1 MRDNYIVIQ
10 GWMVTD
16 LHLKGNDLL
25 VYAIIWGF
33 TQNVKAQKYEGSI
46 QYLADWTGSTKQG
59 IVKNLKNLL
68 DAKLIEKEVFGVGK
82 SKRCVYKATELT
94 DIQLSCHKYTTE
106 LLQSIQL
113 SLPNNISIQDK
124 ENIDSFIK
132 DYISKKIY
140 SQKSITYQEKKT
152 PDEKDSGGSKESKS
166 INVNAEEK
174 TSQDDNVN
182 NVNNVNN
189 DNAENTAKV
198 NEVLK
203 LFTALCPSLPSV
215 KKITAERKRHIS
227 ARFTQGY
234 TIDDFRQV
242 FTKAE
247 ASDFCRGINGR
258 NWKADFDFLISDSG
272 FTKTLEG
279 KYDNKD
285 ANGNVSTT
293 AHGVPRKI
301 AYRRYRDVDGSDF
314 DLVVKMDGSTMNITK
329 AYDDGRTESFQC
341 KVGSEPAWIK

>member
-1 MRDNYIVIQ
+1 MIDDKNYFVVS
-10 GWMVTD
+10 GWMVNR
-16 LHLKGNDLL
+16 LKLSGNDLN
-25 VYAIIWGF
+25 VYAIIYGF
-33 TQNVKAQKYEGSI
+33 SQGDGIGFIGSA
-46 QYLADWTGSTKQG
+46 QYLADFCGMSRRSLMDVLNRLVKANLIQKKSEIVDGVKHCMYKTVPVEGYEVSSQDMRNPHMGYEESSQG
-59 IVKNLKNLL
+59 DMRKSHRGYEESSHN
-68 DAKLIEKEVFGVGK
+68 KELY
-82 SKRCVYKATELT
+82 S
-94 DIQLSCHKYTTE
+94 LS
-106 LLQSIQL
+106 
-113 SLPNNISIQDK
+113 DK
-124 ENIDSFIK
+124 EQYKEINT
-132 DYISKKIY
+132 SKAKTENP
-140 SQKSITYQEKKT
+140 SGENSI
-152 PDEKDSGGSKESKS
+152 
-166 INVNAEEK
+166 AEEK
-174 TSQDDNVN
+174 TSQDVN
-182 NVNNVNN
+182 AEKKSIA
-189 DNAENTAKV
+189 DDAENTAKV

-227 ARFTQGY
+227 GRLSQGY